1 MNWSGFDLN
10 LVVVS
15 EAVAHE
21 KNLPRA
27 GQRLEMSRPTVSDAL
42 AALPRLDAT
51 IAGALHDGDQKR
63 RTDAERTSQGSLSS
77 SNVIMTRCRGPWVGG
92 ATHCDM
98 RLAVPSLPQR

>member
-10 LVVVS
+10 LVVVF

-27 GQRLEMSRPTVSDAL
+27 GQRLGMSQPAVSDAL

-63 RTDAERTSQGSLSS
+63 RTDAERTGQGCLSS
-77 SNVIMTRCRGPWVGG
+77 SNVIMTRCRGSWVGG
-92 ATHCDM
+92 AMHRDM
-98 RLAVPSLPQR
+98 RLAILSLPQR